1 MKRKLTMAEHD
12 IFHYKNGK
20 LVKGLHDILSGD
32 VTGLRGDVTWLRG
45 HVTGLRGHV
54 TGLSGHV
61 TGLSG
66 DVTGLSGDVTDCEIS
81 DAEREKGV
89 DVAELVL
96 GK

>member
-1 MKRKLTMAEHD
+1 MKRKLTMIEHD

-20 LVKGLHDILSGD
+20 LVKGLHDILRGD
-32 VTGLRGDVTWLRG
+32 VTGLRGDVT
-45 HVTGLRGHV
+45 GLSGDV